1 MNFEWDDE
9 KYLANLTKHGVD
21 FVEAMLI
28 FENEVLTVEDTRQ
41 DYGEQRF
48 RSIGLVDGNCFVVVH
63 TQRGDAKRLISA
75 WKGGADERDNYRS
88 HVLERSK
95 GENSTR

>member
-1 MNFEWDDE
+1 MQFEWDDE
-9 KYLANLTKHGVD
+9 KNFSNQQKHGVD

-28 FENEVLTVEDTRQ
+28 FENDVLTAEDTRQ
-41 DYGEQRF
+41 DYGERRF

-75 WKGGADERDNYRS
+75 WKGGADERENYRS
-88 HVLERSK
+88 HVARAREGDEGSR
-95 GENSTR
+95 

>member
-1 MNFEWDDE
+1 MNFEWDDD
-9 KYLANLTKHGVD
+9 KNDVNRQKHGVD

-28 FENEVLTVEDTRQ
+28 FENDVLTAEDTRQ
-41 DYGEQRF
+41 DYGERRF

-75 WKGGADERDNYRS
+75 WKGGADERENYRS
-88 HVLERSK
+88 HVARASEGDEGSR
-95 GENSTR
+95 